1 MQWGHY
7 LLGRWSFRPNTG
19 KNRLRD
25 GIDPWGSVRALGR
38 RLLAPIFCGTSGW
51 AARDR
56 RMTMTVSLNTLVSFN
71 GTNSFGQT
79 GYAETFSPRSYFAVT
94 MPANAS
100 LFLFNK

>member
-1 MQWGHY
+1 
-7 LLGRWSFRPNTG
+7 
-19 KNRLRD
+19 
-25 GIDPWGSVRALGR
+25 
-38 RLLAPIFCGTSGW
+38 
-51 AARDR
+51 
-56 RMTMTVSLNTLVSFN
+56 MTVSLNTLVSFN